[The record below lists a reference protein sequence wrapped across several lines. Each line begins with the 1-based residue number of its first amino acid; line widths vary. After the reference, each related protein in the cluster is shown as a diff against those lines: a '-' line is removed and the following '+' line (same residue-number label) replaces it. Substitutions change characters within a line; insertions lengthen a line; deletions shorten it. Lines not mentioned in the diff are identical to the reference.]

1 MLRRALPLGS
11 HVFRSQRIL
20 HIAAIST
27 ATILHGRQQALTPHF
42 SRFSWIQ
49 QLSTAIIEG
58 EPSADENLIRVV
70 EAPEVPV
77 GFPFEIEDKPGV
89 LKVHLHRTY
98 GDKVVRIEVDM
109 TDAVIDEDNTLESF
123 PAVAN
128 VTKPNGQLL
137 MFCIQV
143 SRGKFEIDFADIR
156 DSKPLEHVESDSFPL
171 RVRQV
176 ENTLIDYGF

>member
-1 MLRRALPLGS
+1 MAALATMLRRALPLGS
-11 HVFRSQRIL
+11 HAFRSPRIL
-20 HIAAIST
+20 QIAAIS
-27 ATILHGRQQALTPHF
+27 RQQKLTPHF
-42 SRFSWIQ
+42 SRFSRIQ
-49 QLSTAIIEG
+49 QLSTAIIDG
-58 EPSADENLIRVV
+58 EPSADENLITVV
-70 EAPEVPV
+70 APEVPV

-89 LKVHLHRTY
+89 VKVYLHRTY